1 MEIIPFFNTVF
12 SLGTIIAQIFIFAAI
27 LYLLFFRKKSG
38 QPLFLKQF
46 FELIGKRGILLAFIT
61 ALIATLGSLFYSNV
75 AGFPPCDLC
84 WFQRIFMYPLVILFA
99 VALIKKDSSVIKFAL
114 PTALIGGIISLY
126 HNYMYFGDQGLNAI
140 CQLFGVGVSCTKRYV
155 FEFGYIT
162 IPMMALTAFALILVF
177 LVLVKKYE
185 ELGK

>member
-12 SLGTIIAQIFIFAAI
+12 SLGTIAAQIFIFAAI
-27 LYLLFFRKKSG
+27 VCWLFFRKKSD

-46 FELIGKRGILLAFIT
+46 FELIGEKGILLAFVT

-114 PTALIGGIISLY
+114 PTAAVGGLISLY

-162 IPMMALTAFALILVF
+162 IPVMALTAFALIITF
-177 LVLVKKYE
+177 LVLAKTY
-185 ELGK
+185 GKPNK